1 MKSLSNWII
10 QIYLFL
16 MLGVFP
22 LYYQDGYYNMGDA
35 KYEFFKYATIVMLGV
50 FAVVQLVEKIA
61 KRESWKI
68 RLSIQDITVLLY
80 TATAILS
87 FMMSP
92 YRENT
97 WIGSHEWY
105 MGLLSQLLFIGVYF
119 AVSRKNENN
128 FWNLGILSISGAL
141 VFLISYL
148 HRFRIDPL
156 GLYEGIAEGYWIA
169 FLGTIGNANWY
180 SSYICVILPLVIGV
194 YVFWEKP
201 QSVWGKIAH
210 VLNGAV
216 ILIGFATTVTQNS
229 DSAYAGL
236 ALSFM
241 FVLWFAMEKPRYL
254 IRFLEVLLLGL
265 SAAKITGY
273 LQVTFPEHAIAL
285 SGISVEITQGR
296 VSGYLLVVVFLV
308 YLVMRFFKE
317 KYTECWSMIRKLR
330 NIFYIMLGI
339 GMLAI
344 PVIMWCISKE
354 IFVLNEGL
362 LSQTG
367 YLVFNDR
374 WGSNRGVIW
383 KYAIQTFKE
392 YPMSMKLFGCGPDAL
407 MWYSSEFH
415 QAEVQAVWGNTI
427 LTNVHNEWLN
437 MLINYGIFGA
447 ITYSSIF
454 ITCIVRTVKY
464 WKEKPMLLA
473 FGVSVI
479 AYMGHNFFC
488 FQQVVC
494 TSLIFIVIAMTEK
507 EITDLV
513 K

>member
-1 MKSLSNWII
+1 MKCLSNWII

-105 MGLLSQLLFIGVYF
+105 MGLVSQLLFISVYF

-128 FWNLGILSISGAL
+128 FWNLGILSISGAF

-156 GLYEGIAEGYWIA
+156 GLYEGIAEGYWIG

-210 VLNGAV
+210 VL
-216 ILIGFATTVTQNS
+216 
-229 DSAYAGL
+229 
-236 ALSFM
+236 
-241 FVLWFAMEKPRYL
+241 
-254 IRFLEVLLLGL
+254 
-265 SAAKITGY
+265 
-273 LQVTFPEHAIAL
+273 
-285 SGISVEITQGR
+285 
-296 VSGYLLVVVFLV
+296 
-308 YLVMRFFKE
+308 
-317 KYTECWSMIRKLR
+317 
-330 NIFYIMLGI
+330 
-339 GMLAI
+339 
-344 PVIMWCISKE
+344 
-354 IFVLNEGL
+354 
-362 LSQTG
+362 
-367 YLVFNDR
+367 
-374 WGSNRGVIW
+374 
-383 KYAIQTFKE
+383 
-392 YPMSMKLFGCGPDAL
+392 
-407 MWYSSEFH
+407 
-415 QAEVQAVWGNTI
+415 
-427 LTNVHNEWLN
+427 
-437 MLINYGIFGA
+437 
-447 ITYSSIF
+447 
-454 ITCIVRTVKY
+454 
-464 WKEKPMLLA
+464 
-473 FGVSVI
+473 
-479 AYMGHNFFC
+479 
-488 FQQVVC
+488 
-494 TSLIFIVIAMTEK
+494 
-507 EITDLV
+507 
-513 K
+513 